1 MNQMT
6 RKALTIAAAI
16 LLVLSFSQSSF
27 ARGWVYLGEAHV
39 DGQAD
44 HDKIKI
50 GKSEG
55 RFRALQLKVD
65 FVAIEFRH
73 VVVHYSNGTS
83 EEVQVRQRIR
93 AGGST
98 RDIDLAGRDR
108 AIDSVEIW
116 YERGNYGRRQRPR
129 VRLFGFEMR

>member
-1 MNQMT
+1 MK
-6 RKALTIAAAI
+6 RKLLPVMVAV
-16 LLVLSFSQSSF
+16 LLVLSFSESSF

-50 GKSEG
+50 GRSEG
-55 RFRALQLKVD
+55 RFRALQLRVD

-108 AIDSVEIW
+108 AVDSVEIW

>member
-1 MNQMT
+1 MT

-44 HDKIKI
+44 HDKIKV

>member
-6 RKALTIAAAI
+6 RKALPIAVAI
-16 LLVLSFSQSSF
+16 LLVLCFSQPSF

-44 HDKIKI
+44 HDKIKV

-108 AIDSVEIW
+108 AVDSVEIW

>member
-1 MNQMT
+1 MT
-6 RKALTIAAAI
+6 RKALPIAVAI
-16 LLVLSFSQSSF
+16 LLVLSLSQSSL

-44 HDKIKI
+44 HDKIKV
-50 GKSEG
+50 GRAEG
-55 RFRALQLKVD
+55 RFRALRLNVD

-98 RDIDLAGRDR
+98 RDIDLTGRDR
-108 AIDSVEIW
+108 AVDSVEIW

>member
-6 RKALTIAAAI
+6 RRALTIAAAI

>member
-1 MNQMT
+1 MT
-6 RKALTIAAAI
+6 RKALPISVAI

-44 HDKIKI
+44 HDKIKV

-55 RFRALQLKVD
+55 RFSALQLKVD
-65 FVAIEFRH
+65 YVAIEFRH

-83 EEVQVRQRIR
+83 EEVQVRQRIP

-108 AIDSVEIW
+108 AVESVEIW